1 LKYSTGRLP
10 RPEAALL
17 LAALLAASC
26 GEAHAASPVSLD
38 VVAGIGGV
46 VRTGRWAPFIVTVD
60 NRGPALEARLSL
72 EVFRGSELR
81 GTLASRLFHRDVE
94 LPARSRRRFTFA
106 APVVSTP
113 RPAVVRV
120 TAGTDGE
127 PRELA
132 HLEIDLRRL
141 AVNDRLIVA
150 VSSEI
155 AFDFLAQE
163 GARVVYPHAENL
175 PESWAGWSGVDL
187 VVVRDTAFHRLGT
200 AQAAALERWVQA
212 GGTIVFTGGAAA
224 LQLAASGL
232 AGLLPV
238 EVSGLVEPAGLQ
250 SLGRL
255 AGAAPPVG
263 PATIAGSVARSGAT
277 VLAAEAPREGV
288 ALGEVPLVAVR
299 RTGAGM
305 TAWLAFDP
313 ADRTFASWP
322 GLPAL
327 WRAVAGDAAAI
338 PAGDDALRE
347 PLDDPWIAPLAARS
361 DVSFPSHAR
370 LAIFLAAF
378 LLPSLALL
386 LVPRR
391 LGSHLG
397 PRLRAG
403 LLLLLAAA
411 ASAAGWFVFNRWL
424 FRGDDFLLEAVRV
437 EASDG
442 SARLNRRL
450 AVCSPSGGGFELAL
464 GPVDSRVEDVSAV
477 ARGRSP
483 DSLAIEL
490 ADAMTVRSPLPGR
503 FQSRLLIA
511 DSVIPF
517 ALSAVLEKGIA
528 GARLTV
534 ENRTGTVIREAFLVF
549 AGGILPLGDVASGPA
564 SIHDVP
570 VTGGAGSS
578 DSAVVIA
585 DVGRR
590 AFWERE
596 SAAIGRTGP
605 VLVGWLD
612 EPPLAA
618 RLGGAPAAA
627 SACMVTL
634 EVAER

>member
-1 LKYSTGRLP
+1 M
-10 RPEAALL
+10 
-17 LAALLAASC
+17 
-26 GEAHAASPVSLD
+26 SLD

-81 GTLASRLFHRDVE
+81 GTLASRLFQRDVE

-106 APVVSTP
+106 APVVPAP

-141 AVNDRLIVA
+141 AVSDRLVVA

-175 PESWAGWSGVDL
+175 PDAWAGWSGVDL
-187 VVVRDTAFHRLGT
+187 VVVRDTAFHRLGA
-200 AQAAALERWVQA
+200 AQVAALERWVQA

-238 EVSGLVEPAGLQ
+238 EIAGLVETAALP

-255 AGAAPPVG
+255 AGVAPPAG
-263 PATIAGSVARSGAT
+263 PAIVAGSVARDGAT
-277 VLAAEAPREGV
+277 VLAAKHPARAPPGD
-288 ALGEVPLVAVR
+288 AIPLVAVR
-299 RTGAGM
+299 RTGAGT

-313 ADRTFASWP
+313 ADRAFGTWP

-338 PAGDDALRE
+338 PADDDALRE

-386 LVPRR
+386 LLPRR
-391 LGSHLG
+391 LGSRLG

-403 LLLLLAAA
+403 LLLFLAAA
-411 ASAAGWFVFNRWL
+411 ASAAGWFAFNRWL
-424 FRGDDFLLEAVRV
+424 FRGDDFLLEAARV
-437 EASDG
+437 EAGDG
-442 SARLNRRL
+442 AARLSRRL

-464 GPVDSRVEDVSAV
+464 GPVDSRIEDVSAV

-483 DSLAIEL
+483 DSLAVEL
-490 ADAMTVRSPLPGR
+490 GEATTVRSAVPGR

-517 ALSAVLEKGIA
+517 ALSAVLETGRRRGAAHGGKPHGHGDPRRRFSSSRARSCRWATSLPDRRRSMTFPRSAAA
-528 GARLTV
+528 G
-534 ENRTGTVIREAFLVF
+534 
-549 AGGILPLGDVASGPA
+549 S
-564 SIHDVP
+564 
-570 VTGGAGSS
+570 TGGV
-578 DSAVVIA
+578 VVIA

-596 SAAIGRTGP
+596 SAAIDRAGP

-627 SACMVTL
+627 SVCMVTL